1 MSEITPETISHLAN
15 LARIALTEEE
25 KELLATQLD
34 AILDAVAKVGEV
46 ATPDVPR
53 TSHPVPLVNVFRGDE
68 EVHKLDREAALR
80 NAPDSDGTRFRVPA
94 ILGEE

>member
-46 ATPDVPR
+46 TTPDVPR
-53 TSHPVPLVNVFRGDE
+53 TSHPVPLVNVFRNDE
-68 EVHKLDREAALR
+68 EVHTLDREAALG

>member
-15 LARIALTEEE
+15 LARIALTEAE

-34 AILDAVAKVGEV
+34 AILDAVAKVSEV

-53 TSHPVPLVNVFRGDE
+53 TSHPVPLVNVFRDDE
-68 EVHKLDREAALR
+68 QVHAIEREAALK
-80 NAPDSDGTRFRVPA
+80 NAPDSDGIRFRVPA